1 MKKQLLT
8 LVAILLGIT
17 ALQAKELYKVQFGK
31 DYNSKGI
38 TSYSGSFDVKLNK
51 SDTEDF
57 ATVKNCNNNNNGWSY
72 VRLGG
77 KNACVASITTKKA
90 IEEKIDQIDLRL
102 YKREANSSISVKL
115 CVCPDSK
122 FETNVTTY
130 DITSEISALSVD
142 KNSITE
148 PTQPTVSVD
157 ITPVSGMYY
166 KLEFDMPK
174 LSNNGGIQLHTI
186 VFNGEEDNGK
196 TDIGLAFSADEVSY
210 DIVGEAALVTPTLS
224 RAAGFEDVP
233 VVYSSSNEAVAT
245 VAADGTVTPLT
256 KGTTTITASVPD
268 DNATYS
274 GTASYTLRVISS
286 NTLEKTFDFVNET
299 YDMTRYSGTTSA
311 YNPNPLKIQSGN
323 VSVTLTGQNRLWSD
337 GLRFY
342 DGSGFSVSVPDGYV
356 VTEISMT
363 GSAAFT
369 CGGKSFGSSNSWSGE
384 EQAVDFEFSGKSG
397 SPIKTLCVKY
407 EKTEQKT
414 DIGLA
419 YSSAE
424 VTYDLAGTAA
434 FEAPT
439 LSMEVE
445 GVDLVYSSSNEA
457 VATVAADGTVTPLA
471 KGTTTIT
478 ASVPEDNATYSGSAL
493 YTLVLANSDLLED
506 TFDFTKANAYGIL
519 TGNSNSDLSKADFEC
534 VEGVVTM
541 GYKYKSG
548 TGYRIF
554 NSSGS
559 GYELRIQKQSSGASA
574 GTLTFSVGKGYK
586 ITSIKMEGDAVTKS
600 DLSFA
605 EGVYNYGSKVGTWE
619 PSDAKVYKSVSVEVT
634 DQVKVRT
641 ITVAFARV
649 PIAGMAVINHDENQ
663 VTITAEEGAT
673 IYYTTDNSEPTTDSD
688 VYSAPF
694 GITETSTIK
703 ALVVVPEKEESDV
716 ATYEALYVVAPQ
728 TTWEAHNKAATEALG
743 LESSGVIDP
752 TQPDYNRFMLT
763 GIQGGVYFT
772 IVAPEGH
779 DLWISLDGQGS
790 ASTVKK
796 VASYAFVPTPK
807 AEDIELHKVEGGRA
821 EKVVVQYSGTLRYYS
836 VHPESGKS
844 SNVMVI
850 SFSGTTGV
858 EDITVDGS
866 SNAEVEY
873 YDLQGVR
880 VANPENGLYIRR
892 QGNSVTK
899 VLVK

>member
-245 VAADGTVTPLT
+245 VAADGTVTPL
-256 KGTTTITASVPD
+256 
-268 DNATYS
+268 
-274 GTASYTLRVISS
+274 
-286 NTLEKTFDFVNET
+286 
-299 YDMTRYSGTTSA
+299 
-311 YNPNPLKIQSGN
+311 
-323 VSVTLTGQNRLWSD
+323 
-337 GLRFY
+337 
-342 DGSGFSVSVPDGYV
+342 
-356 VTEISMT
+356 
-363 GSAAFT
+363 
-369 CGGKSFGSSNSWSGE
+369 
-384 EQAVDFEFSGKSG
+384 
-397 SPIKTLCVKY
+397 
-407 EKTEQKT
+407 
-414 DIGLA
+414 
-419 YSSAE
+419 
-424 VTYDLAGTAA
+424 
-434 FEAPT
+434 
-439 LSMEVE
+439 
-445 GVDLVYSSSNEA
+445 
-457 VATVAADGTVTPLA
+457 A

-478 ASVPEDNATYSGSAL
+478 ASVPEDNATYSGSAS